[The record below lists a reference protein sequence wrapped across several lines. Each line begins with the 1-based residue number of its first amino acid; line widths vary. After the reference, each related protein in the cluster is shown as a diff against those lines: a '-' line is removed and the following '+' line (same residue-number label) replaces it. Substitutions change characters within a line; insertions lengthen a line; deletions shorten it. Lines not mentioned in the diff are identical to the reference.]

1 MDLYFND
8 IVKQGYVYFRSK
20 HLWIYRRFWLVL
32 RRDSSKGPKR
42 LERFSSEQAANCQ
55 CHHKVTD
62 LTKIRNVTRPPRDKK
77 KHAVVLTFNDD
88 SPKAFACDSELD
100 AKEWC
105 NVLQMECLET
115 KMTDLPLEEPVLFN
129 TSLHRDHREQ
139 FHVFMKPSQCIDFS
153 GECNLQ
159 ITCDTL
165 LLWDIQNPGLKITSW
180 PLRSLRRYGRG
191 QNWFTFEAGRMC
203 DTGEGLFTF
212 QTPEGERLYHRV
224 NEAVLATVE
233 QEDWLCCDKRKTGT
247 ERRTRESTIPWSLC

>member
-1 MDLYFND
+1 MGVQAMDLCFND

-20 HLWIYRRFWLVL
+20 HLWIYRRCWLVL
-32 RRDSSKGPKR
+32 RRGSSKGAKR
-42 LERFSSEQAANCQ
+42 LERFSNEQAANCH

-88 SPKAFACDSELD
+88 SPKAFACDSE
-100 AKEWC
+100 
-105 NVLQMECLET
+105 
-115 KMTDLPLEEPVLFN
+115 
-129 TSLHRDHREQ
+129 Q
-139 FHVFMKPSQCIDFS
+139 FHVFMKPSQCMDFN

-165 LLWDIQNPGLKITSW
+165 LLWDTQNPCLKITSW

-212 QTPEGERLYHRV
+212 QTLQGELIYHRV
-224 NEAVLATVE
+224 NAAVLATVE
-233 QEDWLCCDKRKTGT
+233 QEDWLCCDARK
-247 ERRTRESTIPWSLC
+247 